1 MVEAVRTW
9 PAISSAGR
17 TSQNVTVGKPP
28 WSKKAHSGD
37 VERLILQLG
46 EGKGRFDEAH
56 GIPRSM
62 GCIGNNRFFLRRERL
77 GEEEI
82 RNVLRDFR
90 ALNGEEV
97 WITNYDST
105 RDLSKVAKMA
115 AEVGIPEVNVV
126 VLEEDLDEYE
136 VVEGTRT
143 IVELEYDPDRIL
155 KVSLNPNVNGLL
167 VMIPQEKLDEA
178 ITFLS
183 RLDETGDFEIYADLL
198 YPKSARFLK
207 FNVIEKR
214 MGEIPTAQMY
224 HDCLAGTIAV
234 SADGYITP
242 CPLLRNFVVGDV
254 RKGDLR
260 GIRKKKK
267 LKEFW
272 KMTKDK
278 IEGCSACPLRYLCHD
293 CRALE
298 YQATGEID
306 GLEYCSILL

>member
-1 MVEAVRTW
+1 MAEVVRTSLG
-9 PAISSAGR
+9 ISSVSR
-17 TSQNVTVGKPP
+17 TPQNVTVGKPP

-37 VERLILQLG
+37 VERLILHLG
-46 EGKGRFDEAH
+46 EGKGKFDEAH
-56 GIPRSM
+56 GIPRSI
-62 GCIGNNRFFLRRERL
+62 GCIGNNRFFLRREKL
-77 GEEEI
+77 SEEEI
-82 RNVLRDFR
+82 RNVLRDFK

-97 WITNYDST
+97 WITNYDSP
-105 RDLSKVAKMA
+105 RDLSKVAKIA
-115 AEVGIPEVNVV
+115 VEVGIPEVNVV
-126 VLEEDLDEYE
+126 VLEEDLDAYE
-136 VVEGTRT
+136 VVEGART

-155 KVSLNPNVNGLL
+155 KISLNPHVDGLL
-167 VMIPQEKLDEA
+167 VMVPQEKVDEALTFLNKLDEP
-178 ITFLS
+178 
-183 RLDETGDFEIYADLL
+183 GDLEIYADLL

-214 MGEIPTAQMY
+214 MSENPTTQMY

-254 RKGDLR
+254 RKGDIKR
-260 GIRKKKK
+260 IRKKRK

-278 IEGCSACPLRYLCHD
+278 IKGCSACPFRYICHD

-306 GLEYCSILL
+306 GLEYCPILL

>member
-1 MVEAVRTW
+1 MVEAVKTW
-9 PAISSAGR
+9 PAIPSVGG
-17 TSQNVTVGKPP
+17 TPQNVTVGKPP

-77 GEEEI
+77 SEEEI

-97 WITNYDST
+97 WITNYDSP
-105 RDLSKVAKMA
+105 RDLSKVAKIA

-178 ITFLS
+178 ITFLN

-214 MGEIPTAQMY
+214 MGENPTAQMY